1 MKKLIL
7 ILTIVSSL
15 IYFSCSN
22 NNDENSAENSN
33 SLNLDAGKVHND
45 MLLKYE
51 QSKKI
56 AKDLNLQSKSKSE
69 EFDDMVSIVDA
80 ELLALGSPVSYSQ
93 VLAQDPSLKAKLLE
107 IIEAE
112 ANIDLINGIF
122 DQMREDEISSYEQH
136 YNSKN
141 LMNLLKQYEGNP
153 ELFNE
158 NILTFEDNILNNHQL
173 DNTFKEELLYAISI
187 AKSSHYYWH
196 EDDEG
201 GEARMSMARG
211 RGMMIAGADTAGA
224 LAGIQSG
231 AVATAAVIFPGWGG
245 FIALV
250 GSAAISSMMAGG
262 ILR

>member
-7 ILTIVSSL
+7 ILAVVSSF
-15 IYFSCSN
+15 IYFACSN
-22 NNDENSAENSN
+22 NNDDNSIKNTEA
-33 SLNLDAGKVHND
+33 LNLDAGKVHND
-45 MLLKYE
+45 MLFKYE
-51 QSKKI
+51 QSKK
-56 AKDLNLQSKSKSE
+56 ANKDSNLFSKTTSE

-93 VLAQDPSLKAKLLE
+93 ILAQDPNLRLKLLE
-107 IIEAE
+107 IIETE
-112 ANIDLINGIF
+112 ANIDLINDIF
-122 DQMREDEISSYEQH
+122 DQMREDEISTYEQH

-158 NILTFEDNILNNHQL
+158 NIVIFENNILNNNQL
-173 DNTFKEELLYAISI
+173 DSTFKEELLYAISI
-187 AKSSHYYWH
+187 AKNSHYYWH
-196 EDDEG
+196 EDDTN
-201 GEARMSMARG
+201 GEARMTMARG
-211 RGMMIAGADTAGA
+211 RGVMIAGADTAGA

-231 AVATAAVIFPGWGG
+231 AVAAAGIFGPWGS
-245 FIALV
+245 FAALV